1 MGGTAEE
8 DGNLFFFSCTVD
20 LHLCSRLVCC
30 IFFHISS
37 PLHARAFS
45 SHYSPLVVNVQNYH
59 LLHQNISPIVFF
71 F

>member
-37 PLHARAFS
+37 PLHASAFS